1 MLIPVLGVGW
11 VMFCLFDLIRA
22 KQVRYLP
29 KWGWAI
35 LCCGIG
41 LTIPFGGIL
50 YLWVGSVRHPRGS
63 VLVIQATGSEPPGPS
78 GWRGHRP

>member
-1 MLIPVLGVGW
+1 MKPVMLIPVLGVAW
-11 VMFCLFDLIRA
+11 VAFCLFDLIRA

-50 YLWVGSVRHPRGS
+50 YLCAGKVRHP
-63 VLVIQATGSEPPGPS
+63 QAAATGESPATS
-78 GWRGHRP
+78 

>member
-11 VMFCLFDLIRA
+11 VLFCLFDLIRA

-41 LTIPFGGIL
+41 LTVPFGGIL
-50 YLWVGSVRHPRGS
+50 YLWVEGFATRSRLVPASRRASAPASGSF
-63 VLVIQATGSEPPGPS
+63 
-78 GWRGHRP
+78 

>member
-1 MLIPVLGVGW
+1 MKPILLIPVLGVAW
-11 VMFCLFDLIRA
+11 VAFCLYDLVRA

-41 LTIPFGGIL
+41 LTVPFGGIV
-50 YLWVGSVRHPRGS
+50 YLWVGKVRHPQPPR
-63 VLVIQATGSEPPGPS
+63 TGEPPANS
-78 GWRGHRP
+78 